1 MTNPTQPAPSI
12 SATATGPAPRLG
24 ETDEGWKKVERKR
37 KGNGRETKGVERKE
51 GSVPSWADK
60 ARGRGV
66 YVTVIIGGNRD
77 ARPHKARKSREGSE
91 ARGGGKVRGGAGM

>member
-1 MTNPTQPAPSI
+1 VHAGVETNPAQPAPST
-12 SATATGPAPRLG
+12 SATGPAPRH

-37 KGNGRETKGVERKE
+37 KGKGKEKKGVERKE

-60 ARGRGV
+60 ARAV

-77 ARPHKARKSREGSE
+77 ARPGTQT
-91 ARGGGKVRGGAGM
+91 